1 MNVSLIVSNMSVIR
15 LLNGDVKR
23 AQSPVACPTRVS
35 DINIATVSDRGARS
49 TPDLLS

>member
-15 LLNGDVKR
+15 SLNGDVKR
-23 AQSPVACPTRVS
+23 APSPVAWPARAP
-35 DINIATVSDRGARS
+35 DIDIATVSDRGARP